1 MLENFVI
8 LIKCIIQL
16 HSLRKRN
23 KNTMSPALGTNG
35 GRSKST
41 TVFMH
46 FCIEC
51 NGKSVKLD
59 TIAKIKVT
67 SVLDIFVLLRYV
79 IYIHTGYDLRKKEIK
94 TGGHRSNKKMGA
106 VPKVR
111 IGDKTL
117 FLSRSRTFKKILCK
131 I

>member
-1 MLENFVI
+1 MSSYYNSVLFNYITLE
-8 LIKCIIQL
+8 LI
-16 HSLRKRN
+16 N

-51 NGKSVKLD
+51 NGKSLKFD

-67 SVLDIFVLLRYV
+67 SVQEIFVSLRYV
-79 IYIHTGYDLRKKEIK
+79 MYIHMICEKRNK
-94 TGGHRSNKKMGA
+94 TRGS
-106 VPKVR
+106 PF
-111 IGDKTL
+111 I
-117 FLSRSRTFKKILCK
+117 
-131 I
+131 

>member
-1 MLENFVI
+1 
-8 LIKCIIQL
+8 
-16 HSLRKRN
+16 
-23 KNTMSPALGTNG
+23 MSPALGTNG

-51 NGKSVKLD
+51 NGKSLKFD
-59 TIAKIKVT
+59 TFAKIKVT
-67 SVLDIFVLLRYV
+67 SVLEIFVSLRYDM
-79 IYIHTGYDLRKKEIK
+79 YIHMICEKQEIK
-94 TGGHRSNKKMGA
+94 TGGHRLYKKIGA

-117 FLSRSRTFKKILCK
+117 FCQDREL
-131 I
+131 

>member
-1 MLENFVI
+1 
-8 LIKCIIQL
+8 
-16 HSLRKRN
+16 
-23 KNTMSPALGTNG
+23 MSPALGMNR

-51 NGKSVKLD
+51 NGKSLTFD
-59 TIAKIKVT
+59 TIAKIKVI
-67 SVLDIFVLLRYV
+67 SVLEIFVSLRYV
-79 IYIHTGYDLRKKEIK
+79 MYIHMICKKKEIK
-94 TGGHRSNKKMGA
+94 TGGHRSYKKMGA

-111 IGDKTL
+111 IGGKTL
-117 FLSRSRTFKKILCK
+117 FLSRSRTLKKNLCK

>member
-1 MLENFVI
+1 MLENFLI
-8 LIKCIIQL
+8 LKQCIIQL
-16 HSLRKRN
+16 HNFRKNN

-51 NGKSVKLD
+51 NGKTLKFD

-67 SVLDIFVLLRYV
+67 SVLEIFVSLRYLM
-79 IYIHTGYDLRKKEIK
+79 YIHMICEKKK
-94 TGGHRSNKKMGA
+94 
-106 VPKVR
+106 
-111 IGDKTL
+111 
-117 FLSRSRTFKKILCK
+117 
-131 I
+131 

>member
-1 MLENFVI
+1 
-8 LIKCIIQL
+8 
-16 HSLRKRN
+16 
-23 KNTMSPALGTNG
+23 MSPALETNG

-46 FCIEC
+46 FFIEC
-51 NGKSVKLD
+51 NGKSLKFD

-67 SVLDIFVLLRYV
+67 SVLEIFVSLRYV
-79 IYIHTGYDLRKKEIK
+79 MYIHMICEKKEIK
-94 TGGHRSNKKMGA
+94 TGGHRSYKRMGA

-111 IGDKTL
+111 IGVKTL
-117 FLSRSRTFKKILCK
+117 FLSRSRTLKRNLCK